1 MYRDDMGKRILYI
14 RKNVCGYSR
23 RKLANL
29 VKEDMETIELLEL
42 GILTYPDPNLILRI
56 ADVLDSFYMNFVK
69 EGYEDTFL
77 SLLDWG
83 TQNQREINV
92 LKDLTLALASILIN
106 ERGTNERKR
115 RN

>member
-42 GILTYPDPNLILRI
+42 GILTNPDPNLILRI

-69 EGYEDTFL
+69 EDYEDTFL